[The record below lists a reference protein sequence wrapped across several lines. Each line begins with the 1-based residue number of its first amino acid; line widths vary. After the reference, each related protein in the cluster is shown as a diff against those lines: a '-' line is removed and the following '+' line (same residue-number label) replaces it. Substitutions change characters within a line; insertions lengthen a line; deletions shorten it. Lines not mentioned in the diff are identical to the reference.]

1 MSKYRKVPQREAVL
15 AYIVELDEYID
26 IYRVMD
32 RLLKM
37 TTTKKLIELAE
48 SFEDEKRVLSDY
60 EPDVINDPNIE
71 DIEL

>member
-1 MSKYRKVPQREAVL
+1 MSKGRKVPEREAVL

-37 TTTKKLIELAE
+37 TTTK
-48 SFEDEKRVLSDY
+48 
-60 EPDVINDPNIE
+60 
-71 DIEL
+71 